1 MAGVIFMYLY
11 QYKQSKKFY
20 FRIRLRSLGVD
31 SQSPSNCYFIRSLR
45 TEDRDIAK
53 GIATFMKTAM
63 KEKLKRYK
71 YENGLSPE
79 PLHSQ
84 NVTSTM
90 DLEFESL
97 LNLAYEHIERDGD
110 VSELSIESP
119 SDDVDS
125 TQKDSAAADVLHK
138 ITSEEHIVNNA
149 LPLSSVSEKTL
160 LFKLVSDVQLLQ
172 EKLGQHTELLQKLL
186 SGTRASIVEGTSS
199 ELQSDTSFA
208 NRTLYEPAFSLK
220 TQFALFM
227 EEQSSAFKKRT
238 VVSYLAKFNFLFSVV
253 SSGVDCRQFNKIH
266 MQNVKSALI
275 KKQTTR
281 GIKQQ
286 GLRITTKTINHYLS
300 HYRTFFTWLNKNVDG
315 MHSNPFANVTVKSN
329 HVQSGRRA
337 FTNQE
342 IKTILNYR
350 VKNPVEA
357 KRFRDD
363 ACWFLPVALYTGM
376 RLNEIA
382 ELLLADIKKI
392 DDVWCFDLRQHDTK
406 NASSKRVVPIA
417 QGLLDRGLLEY
428 VDSLRQ
434 NETGVLFYQI
444 RKGKRK
450 PRKDGWGEPIGR
462 WFNRTVCKNTGI
474 KKESSDAS
482 KANVVF
488 HCFRHTM
495 ISTCIANGAQKHLIK
510 RIVGHAQDDRI
521 TLGVYSNVQHISL
534 MILKAELDKHL
545 VW

>member
-1 MAGVIFMYLY
+1 
-11 QYKQSKKFY
+11 
-20 FRIRLRSLGVD
+20 
-31 SQSPSNCYFIRSLR
+31 
-45 TEDRDIAK
+45 
-53 GIATFMKTAM
+53 MKIAM

-71 YENGLSPE
+71 YENALSPE
-79 PLHSQ
+79 PLNSQ

-90 DLEFESL
+90 NLEFESL
-97 LNLAYEHIERDGD
+97 LNSAYEHIQRHGD
-110 VSELSIESP
+110 VSELSIESL
-119 SDDVDS
+119 SDEIS
-125 TQKDSAAADVLHK
+125 RTQKDSVLAEMPHK
-138 ITSEEHIVNNA
+138 ILLKERIANSA

-160 LFKLVSDVQLLQ
+160 LFKLISDVRLLQ
-172 EKLGQHTELLQKLL
+172 EKLGQHTELLQNLL
-186 SGTRASIVEGTSS
+186 NRPKPLILNSNTS
-199 ELQSDTSFA
+199 ELQTDTSLS
-208 NRTLYEPAFSLK
+208 NRSLYDPVFSLK
-220 TQFALFM
+220 IQFALFM
-227 EEQSSAFKKRT
+227 EEQSSAITKRT
-238 VVSYLAKFNFLFSVV
+238 VVSYLAKFNFLFSVI
-253 SSGVDCRQFNKIH
+253 SSGLDCRQFNKIH

-275 KKQTTR
+275 KKRTTR

-329 HVQSGRRA
+329 RLQLSRRA

-350 VKNPVEA
+350 VKNPAEA
-357 KRFRDD
+357 KCFRDD
-363 ACWFLPVALYTGM
+363 ARWFLPIALYTGM

-382 ELLLADIKKI
+382 ELRLADIKKI
-392 DDVWCFDLRQHDTK
+392 DDVWCFDLREHETK

-417 QGLLDRGLLEY
+417 QDLLDLGLLKY

-434 NETGVLFYQI
+434 NEKSIFFYQI

-474 KKESSDAS
+474 KKESADAS

-545 VW
+545 VWLHS

>member
-20 FRIRLRSLGVD
+20 FRVRLRSLGVV

-45 TEDRDIAK
+45 TEDRDTAK
-53 GIATFMKTAM
+53 GIATFMKIAM
-63 KEKLKRYK
+63 KEKLKLYK
-71 YENGLSPE
+71 HENTLSPE
-79 PLHSQ
+79 PLNSQ
-84 NVTSTM
+84 NVTLTM
-90 DLEFESL
+90 NLEFESL
-97 LNLAYEHIERDGD
+97 LNLAYEHIQRYGD
-110 VSELSIESP
+110 VSELSIESL
-119 SDDVDS
+119 SDGVNS
-125 TQKDSAAADVLHK
+125 TQKDSAAADMLHK

-172 EKLGQHTELLQKLL
+172 EKLGQHTELLQQLL
-186 SGTRASIVEGTSS
+186 SRTKSSIVKCTTS
-199 ELQSDTSFA
+199 ELQGDISLS

-253 SSGVDCRQFNKIH
+253 SSGMDCRQFNKIH
-266 MQNVKSALI
+266 MQNVKSALF

-281 GIKQQ
+281 GTKQQ
-286 GLRITTKTINHYLS
+286 GMCITTKTINHYLS
-300 HYRTFFTWLNKNVDG
+300 HYRTFFTWLNDNVDG
-315 MHSNPFANVTVKSN
+315 INSNPFANVTVKSN
-329 HVQSGRRA
+329 HVQSFRRA

-363 ACWFLPVALYTGM
+363 ARWFLPIALYTGM

-382 ELLLADIKKI
+382 ELRLVDIKKFEDI
-392 DDVWCFDLRQHDTK
+392 WCFDLREHDTK

-417 QGLLDRGLLEY
+417 QGLLDLGLIEY
-428 VDSLRQ
+428 VDTLRQ
-434 NETGVLFYQI
+434 KEIGVLFYQI

-450 PRKDGWGEPIGR
+450 PSKDGWGEPIGR

-474 KKESSDAS
+474 KNESADAS

-495 ISTCIANGAQKHLIK
+495 ISACIANGAQKHLIK